1 MINCKAELKLN
12 WTKCCVLSAA
22 GNDNDNDGDHN
33 IFTIKDTKLYVLVVT
48 LTGRGNQKLSK
59 LLGKGFQRSVYWN
72 EYNIKHENK
81 NTPNEYRYFLES
93 NFVRVNRHV
102 NRIFVLVYT
111 NEGDNAKRFKT
122 RQNYW

>member
-1 MINCKAELKLN
+1 MRL
-12 WTKCCVLSAA
+12 AA
-22 GNDNDNDGDHN
+22 QHS
-33 IFTIKDTKLYVLVVT
+33 YVLGIS
-48 LTGRGNQKLSK
+48 LFIFC
-59 LLGKGFQRSVYWN
+59 KGFQRSFYWN

-122 RQNYW
+122 RQNY